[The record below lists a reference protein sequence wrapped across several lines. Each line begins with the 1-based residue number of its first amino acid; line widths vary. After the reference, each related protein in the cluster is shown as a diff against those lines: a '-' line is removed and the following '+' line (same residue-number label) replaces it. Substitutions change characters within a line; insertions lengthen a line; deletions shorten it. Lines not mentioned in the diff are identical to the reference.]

1 MKEDADTSKERG
13 LHPDTERTHRALF
26 FCVKMAVSHPIKN
39 FFRYYDQKVLSA
51 KKHISDA
58 PVPAKIGA
66 ENPRT
71 YPILKKG

>member
-1 MKEDADTSKERG
+1 
-13 LHPDTERTHRALF
+13 
-26 FCVKMAVSHPIKN
+26 MAVSHPVKN

-66 ENPRT
+66 ENP
-71 YPILKKG
+71 